1 MEDELKKMK
10 WKTNSKKNENGRRP
24 QFLLKIEDA
33 FNILTLEDDLNFWK
47 MEDGSTAQLRQ
58 FEQYNNQ
65 NYIGTNEKINLNWP

>member
-1 MEDELKKMK
+1 MEDDLKKI
-10 WKTNSKKNENGRRP
+10 ENGRRP
-24 QFLLKIEDA
+24 QFFVKIKVNFNFLL
-33 FNILTLEDDLNFWK
+33 LEDDLNFWK